1 MVTIEAVPGRGP
13 LAIAHVWILEGVAVA
28 LAVGRSPD
36 FIAIV
41 AASNAIRA
49 AQLATPSAYAK
60 VKVMYGVWI
69 PAKLAAVG
77 EVHFSLPRGPGS
89 EALQRRG
96 DVIGLLG
103 HLYVTLTAEVRSQ
116 PALPASLRCLVSY
129 IR

>member
-49 AQLATPSAYAK
+49 AQLTTPSACAE
-60 VKVMYGVWI
+60 VKVMYSVWI
-69 PAKLAAVG
+69 PAKVAAVG
-77 EVHFSLPRGPGS
+77 EVLSSLPCRPRS

-116 PALPASLRCLVSY
+116 PALLPLWDA
-129 IR
+129 

>member
-49 AQLATPSAYAK
+49 ALVATPSAYSE
-60 VKVMYGVWI
+60 VKVMYRVWI
-69 PAKLAAVG
+69 PAKVAAVG
-77 EVHFSLPRGPGS
+77 
-89 EALQRRG
+89 
-96 DVIGLLG
+96 
-103 HLYVTLTAEVRSQ
+103 
-116 PALPASLRCLVSY
+116 
-129 IR
+129 

>member
-28 LAVGRSPD
+28 LAVGRSPGI
-36 FIAIV
+36 IAIV

-103 HLYVTLTAEVRSQ
+103 HLYVLQHYCQLHTL
-116 PALPASLRCLVSY
+116 LC
-129 IR
+129 

>member
-49 AQLATPSAYAK
+49 AQLATPSACAE
-60 VKVMYGVWI
+60 VKVMYSVWI
-69 PAKLAAVG
+69 PAKVAAVG
-77 EVHFSLPRGPGS
+77 EVLSSLPCRPRS
-89 EALQRRG
+89 EGGERRG
-96 DVIGLLG
+96 DVIGLPR
-103 HLYVTLTAEVRSQ
+103 HLYVLQHYCQRHT
-116 PALPASLRCLVSY
+116 PALGLLLGLLVPY
-129 IR
+129 CR

>member
-1 MVTIEAVPGRGP
+1 MVAIEAVPARGP

-28 LAVGRSPD
+28 LAIGRSPGI
-36 FIAIV
+36 IALV

-49 AQLATPSAYAK
+49 AQLSTPSAYAK

-77 EVHFSLPRGPGS
+77 EVLSSLPCRPRS
-89 EALQRRG
+89 EAGEGRG

-103 HLYVTLTAEVRSQ
+103 HLYDLQHYCQHHT
-116 PALPASLRCLVSY
+116 PACQACCLL
-129 IR
+129 

>member
-103 HLYVTLTAEVRSQ
+103 HLYVLQHCCQHHT
-116 PALPASLRCLVSY
+116 PACPDLLC
-129 IR
+129 

>member
-1 MVTIEAVPGRGP
+1 MVTIEAVPARGP
-13 LAIAHVWILEGVAVA
+13 LAIAHFWILEGVAVA
-28 LAVGRSPD
+28 LAVGRSPGI
-36 FIAIV
+36 IAIV

-49 AQLATPSAYAK
+49 AQLATPSAYAE

-77 EVHFSLPRGPGS
+77 EVLSSLPCRPRS

-116 PALPASLRCLVSY
+116 PALPAPLGCLVSY

>member
-49 AQLATPSAYAK
+49 AQLATPSACAE
-60 VKVMYGVWI
+60 VKVMYSVWI
-69 PAKLAAVG
+69 PAKVAAVG
-77 EVHFSLPRGPGS
+77 EVLSSLPCRPRS

-103 HLYVTLTAEVRSQ
+103 HLYVLQHYCQHRT
-116 PALPASLRCLVSY
+116 PACPGLLC
-129 IR
+129 

>member
-1 MVTIEAVPGRGP
+1 M
-13 LAIAHVWILEGVAVA
+13 AHVWILEGVAVA

-49 AQLATPSAYAK
+49 AQLATPSACAE
-60 VKVMYGVWI
+60 VKVMYSVWI
-69 PAKLAAVG
+69 PAKVAAVG
-77 EVHFSLPRGPGS
+77 EVLSSLPCRPRS

-103 HLYVTLTAEVRSQ
+103 HLYVLQHCCQHHT
-116 PALPASLRCLVSY
+116 PACPDLLC
-129 IR
+129 